1 MSYIVVDISYSGVMK
16 MSEDQARYPKLGKIL
31 NLIIKMQSRLSGI
44 TLNDIQ
50 EELEVSRRSAERL
63 RDVLIWEVPSI
74 VELETTGREKHWGF
88 SRQSHLREIVTF
100 SKDEIAELESIKNKI
115 SPENE
120 KDVLESVITKLRAL
134 SKKDAA
140 QIDDAI
146 EILLKT
152 EGSAVTQKP
161 SYKIDVKILDTIRQ
175 AIKGNLRIKCK
186 YDGRDKILSPY
197 GIVYGANVFLIGV
210 EGKHENPY
218 VYRLH
223 RLANVELTDQTFD
236 KGDFDIK
243 EYANRSF
250 GVYQN
255 EIIKVELLFSKD
267 VAEDVLNFNFH
278 PTQKVKRN
286 EDGTVT
292 VKFKASGELE
302 ILWHLFS
309 WGDDV
314 KIISPCSLKKEYIEM
329 LENVLKVQK
338 G

>member
-1 MSYIVVDISYSGVMK
+1 MK
-16 MSEDQARYPKLGKIL
+16 MAEEQARYPKLGKIL
-31 NLIIKMQSRLSGI
+31 NLIIKMQSRYSGI

-63 RDVLIWEVPSI
+63 RDVLIWEIPQI
-74 VELETTGREKHWGF
+74 EELPTTGREKHWGF
-88 SRQSHLREIVTF
+88 SRSSHLREIISF
-100 SKDEIAELESIKNKI
+100 SKDEIAELEGVKNNLQLD
-115 SPENE
+115 ST
-120 KDVLESVITKLRAL
+120 KDVLNGIVDKLKVL
-134 SKKDAA
+134 SRKNATE
-140 QIDDAI
+140 IEDAI

-161 SYKIDVKILDTIRQ
+161 SYKIDIQILDTIRQ
-175 AIKGNLRIKCK
+175 AIKENLRIKCK
-186 YDGRDKILSPY
+186 YDGRDKILSPF
-197 GIVYGANVFLIGV
+197 GIVYGTNVYLIGV
-210 EGKHENPY
+210 EGDKPDPY

-223 RLANVELTDQTFD
+223 KVTDIELTEEKFD

-255 EIIKVELLFSKD
+255 EIIKVELRFSKE
-267 VAEDVLNFNFH
+267 VAEDVLNYNFH
-278 PTQKVKRN
+278 PTQKVKQN

-302 ILWHLFS
+302 ILWHIFR
-309 WGDDV
+309 WGDKV
-314 KIISPCSLKKEYIEM
+314 QIISPKSLKKEYVEY
-329 LENVLKVQK
+329 LENVLEVQK

>member
-1 MSYIVVDISYSGVMK
+1 MK
-16 MSEDQARYPKLGKIL
+16 MAEDQARYPKLGKIL
-31 NLIIKMQSRLSGI
+31 NLIIKMQSRYSGI

-63 RDVLIWEVPSI
+63 RDVLIWEIPQI
-74 VELETTGREKHWGF
+74 EELQTSGREKHWGF
-88 SRQSHLREIVTF
+88 SRSSHLREIISF
-100 SKDEIAELESIKNKI
+100 SKDEIAELEGIKNGLQLDNKKEVLNGI
-115 SPENE
+115 IE
-120 KDVLESVITKLRAL
+120 KLKAL
-134 SKKDAA
+134 SKKHSGE
-140 QIDDAI
+140 IEDAI

-161 SYKIDVKILDTIRQ
+161 SYKVDVDILDTIRQ
-175 AIKGNLRIKCK
+175 AIKENLRIKCK

-197 GIVYGANVFLIGV
+197 GIVYGSNVYLIGV
-210 EGKHENPY
+210 EGDKPDPY
-218 VYRLH
+218 VYRMH
-223 RLANVELTDQTFD
+223 RLAEVELTDQTFD

-255 EIIKVELLFSKD
+255 EIMKVELRFSAV
-267 VAEDVLNFNFH
+267 VAEDVLNYNFH
-278 PTQKVKRN
+278 PTQKVKKN

-302 ILWHLFS
+302 ILWHLFR
-309 WGDDV
+309 WGNKV
-314 KIISPCSLKKEYIEM
+314 QIISPKSLKKEYIEM
-329 LENVLKVQK
+329 LENVLEVQK